1 MADYKYSHLGFAKM
15 SLRECHFDKLSER
28 EAKVKLECKK
38 RISDFSWSKLDKK
51 LIWLHIKNT
60 SQL

>member
-1 MADYKYSHLGFAKM
+1 M